1 MLEINCVKLPRLVP
15 TSLVNRGSME
25 LAPYTIT
32 GFTLCSSMANEG
44 SVFIRIQFERKLLG
58 FLLTTCLPTIMFIII
73 AHITNYFGRQSF
85 DSSIGVNLTLLL
97 VITTM

>member
-1 MLEINCVKLPRLVP
+1 MLEINCLKISRLVP
-15 TSLVNRGSME
+15 TSIVNRGSLE

-32 GFTLCSSMANEG
+32 GFTLCSGLENEG
-44 SVFIRIQFERKLLG
+44 SAFIRIQFERKLLG
-58 FLLTTCLPTIMFIII
+58 FLLTTFLPTLMFIII

>member
-1 MLEINCVKLPRLVP
+1 LVP
-15 TSLVNRGSME
+15 TSIVNRGSLE

-32 GFTLCSSMANEG
+32 GFTICSNLADESK
-44 SVFIRIQFERKLLG
+44 VFIRIQFERKLLG
-58 FLLTTCLPTIMFIII
+58 FLLTTFLPTLMFIII